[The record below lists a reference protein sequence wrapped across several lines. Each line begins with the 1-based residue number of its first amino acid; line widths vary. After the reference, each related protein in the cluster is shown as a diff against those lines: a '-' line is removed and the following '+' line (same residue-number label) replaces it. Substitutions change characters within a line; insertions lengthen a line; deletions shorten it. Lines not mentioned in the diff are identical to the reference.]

1 MEITISDVQIQAAM
15 AFYEAK
21 AGKRD
26 SLVIC
31 KEVSKLA
38 DVLGVMWYEKRTDT
52 KVHSD
57 SLAATLL
64 SEAGVINP

>member
-1 MEITISDVQIQAAM
+1 MEITVSDVQIQAAM

-26 SLVIC
+26 VLVIC

-38 DVLGVMWYEKRTDT
+38 DILGVMWYEKRTDT
-52 KVHSD
+52 KVHSG
-57 SLAATLL
+57 SQVAALL
-64 SEAGVINP
+64 LEAGVINA